1 MNSSY
6 WAEGLKRSSRFIA
19 AIDRMFVIPQDSY
32 AETSSPKILTYLLWD
47 RQICLSA
54 LGDSNRQSEFRRTR
68 LSYEKL

>member
-32 AETSSPKILTYLLWD
+32 AETSSPTW
-47 RQICLSA
+47 QCLDVGFA
-54 LGDSNRQSEFRRTR
+54 R
-68 LSYEKL
+68 